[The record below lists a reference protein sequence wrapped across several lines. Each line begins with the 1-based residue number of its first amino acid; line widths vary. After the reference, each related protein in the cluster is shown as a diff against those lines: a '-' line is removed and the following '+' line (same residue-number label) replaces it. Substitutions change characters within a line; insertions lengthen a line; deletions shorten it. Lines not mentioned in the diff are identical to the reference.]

1 MHTRSTTNTHETLG
15 SMSDEEVLLLNELA
29 LRMGYLDEG
38 VVCLP
43 DIMKS
48 IESEI
53 LERSLG
59 QSRRSDIIQVK
70 AA

>member
-1 MHTRSTTNTHETLG
+1 
-15 SMSDEEVLLLNELA
+15 MSDEEVLLLNELA

-38 VVCLP
+38 VICLP